1 MIIFYNKASVSKYM
15 FYGEFVLAD
24 GITNPKGF
32 IPTIEVNLYALEK
45 VLNPDEEEAVEPKDS
60 VVEAPIDQQAENEL
74 PETASSYY
82 TIILVGSLIFV
93 IAVMVYLWHYLF
105 LYLPHNYPIYD
116 LMNIHP

>member
-1 MIIFYNKASVSKYM
+1 M
-15 FYGEFVLAD
+15 FDGEFVLTD

-45 VLNPDEEEAVEPKDS
+45 VLNPDEEDEDEAVKPKDS
-60 VVEAPIDQQAENEL
+60 VVEAPIDHQAKKAENEF
-74 PETASSYY
+74 PETASPYY

-93 IAVMVYLWHYLF
+93 IAVVVYLWHYLF